1 MARGSQGGRIG
12 VGRADRDAILRALLA
27 DPGSPDAD
35 GRRGA
40 GRRRGRGTR
49 VRARVRGV
57 RGASR
62 GSGRRRW
69 RRARGRA
76 DPRGAPKARRV
87 AARRRTR
94 RPGFSSASTPPSTPR
109 RGPRGAGGGRPPP
122 STSTEAVRRAPCRG
136 ARRAPAQITSAR
148 RRGDTRRG
156 GESGCRRLRSTLG
169 IDAERNLQPKDA
181 RVCQTGRPAL
191 AWTRERFRESRVE
204 SGVSK
209 LARGRRYPTTR
220 GRDARVTFAGIM
232 ADTPY
237 VSEFRRR
244 THRLPRARVLDA
256 RRRWRNRESSTAP
269 APGPSAD
276 AQFQRPKVAS
286 STHPPPR

>member
-1 MARGSQGGRIG
+1 MAT
-12 VGRADRDAILRALLA
+12 
-27 DPGSPDAD
+27 
-35 GRRGA
+35 GA
-40 GRRRGRGTR
+40 GDARPRSRPGTFGERREVLGR
-49 VRARVRGV
+49 
-57 RGASR
+57 
-62 GSGRRRW
+62 RRRW

-109 RGPRGAGGGRPPP
+109 GGPRGAGGGRPPP

-232 ADTPY
+232 ADTQY
-237 VSEFRRR
+237 VSEIRRR

-269 APGPSAD
+269 APGPSSAD